1 MKLSF
6 WMVAKAVVETLFGI
20 GYVLMPV
27 PVVSMFG
34 GTLNHGA
41 ATFVQLCGA
50 VFLASA
56 IILWRS
62 RNELP
67 SSPFVRSIVIATVVS
82 NAIGLYATLSAV
94 LSGAWNA
101 SGLDGCVL
109 QPGFCIGFRLFPL
122 HEAGQAPAA
131 CSRAPVFPT
140 WSLFH
145 LKARG
150 GLDRRPARTRRYR
163 RKR

>member
-6 WMVAKAVVETLFGI
+6 WMVVKAAVETFFGI
-20 GYVLMPV
+20 GYVLVPV

-34 GTLNHGA
+34 GSLSPGG

-62 RNELP
+62 RNESP
-67 SSPFVRSIVIATVVS
+67 SSPFIRSIVIATVVS

-101 SGLDGCVL
+101 LGWIGVVFNLAFVL
-109 QPGFCIGFRLFPL
+109 AFGYFLL
-122 HEAGQAPAA
+122 KKPA
-131 CSRAPVFPT
+131 
-140 WSLFH
+140 
-145 LKARG
+145 
-150 GLDRRPARTRRYR
+150 
-163 RKR
+163 